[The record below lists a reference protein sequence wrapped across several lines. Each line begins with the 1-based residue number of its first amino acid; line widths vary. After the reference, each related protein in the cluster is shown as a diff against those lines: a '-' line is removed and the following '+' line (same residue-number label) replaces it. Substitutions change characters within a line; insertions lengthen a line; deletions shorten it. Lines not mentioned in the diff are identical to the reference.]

1 MPKHS
6 LLRLASKIHNT
17 PHLITAESFNVVL
30 DYLDSRNNAVKLM
43 MPENDDSDENEG
55 DSDEITDNGVI
66 CICVDGSLTYKP
78 IMTMCGEVG
87 TSYVSLV
94 DKVEDA
100 IEAGAKTIVFDV
112 NSGGGE
118 ASHVFQC
125 AEDIRKMCSD
135 NNVKL
140 LAYADTMACSAA
152 YALSVIADTVIMNP
166 SATVGSIG
174 CVVALLDTSK
184 AMEQAGL
191 KRIFITSGEAKVP
204 YNEAGEFKQEFLDE
218 IQADVDALNIEFSE
232 FVSKYSGI
240 DAKLIRGFEAKTFNA
255 NEALEAGLVNAIMTN
270 REFVQYVTDLT
281 EQGASNA

>member
-43 MPENDDSDENEG
+43 MPEDNGNENED
-55 DSDEITDNGVI
+55 DSDEITDDGVI
-66 CICVDGSLTYKP
+66 CICIDGSLTYKP

-125 AEDIRKMCSD
+125 AEDIRKICTD

-166 SATVGSIG
+166 SAMVGSIG
-174 CVVALLDTSK
+174 CVVVLLDTSK

-191 KRIFITSGEAKVP
+191 KRIFITSGDAKVP
-204 YNEAGEFKQEFLDE
+204 YNAAGEFKQEFLDE
-218 IQADVDALNIEFSE
+218 IQADVDALNIEFSD

-255 NEALEAGLVNAIMTN
+255 QEALEAGLVNAIMTN
-270 REFVQYVTDLT
+270 REFVQYVASLT

>member
-43 MPENDDSDENEG
+43 MPENDNDDKEDDSDEVY
-55 DSDEITDNGVI
+55 DNGVVCI
-66 CICVDGSLTYKP
+66 CIDGSLTYKP

-100 IEAGAKTIVFDV
+100 IESGAKTIVFDV

-118 ASHVFQC
+118 ASHVFQT
-125 AEDIRKMCSD
+125 ATDIRQMCDD

-140 LAYADTMACSAA
+140 IAYADTMACSAA

-184 AMEQAGL
+184 AMEAAGL
-191 KRIFITSGEAKVP
+191 KRIFISSGDAKVP

-218 IQADVDALNIEFSE
+218 IQVDVDALNIEFSE

-255 NEALEAGLVNAIMTN
+255 NEALEAGLVNKVMTN